1 MAQGR
6 TGWFR
11 GLMCWGFGLGGLFCG
26 GGDWFR
32 GLGTCFGVGRA
43 DSGLARGSVG
53 IGRDSFGGCRFGG
66 CGWTGWDRRFVG
78 QVLGLGDLCWDMGNW
93 DLGLEWGVCVWVAR
107 NWALTGSWV
116 PTTKNR
122 KPVQHHK
129 K

>member
-53 IGRDSFGGCRFGG
+53 IGRDGFCDKVGGGLGWNRWGSQVGGLGFGGRWVLLGHGDLGCRVRGLFWA
-66 CGWTGWDRRFVG
+66 C
-78 QVLGLGDLCWDMGNW
+78 LGL
-93 DLGLEWGVCVWVAR
+93 V
-107 NWALTGSWV
+107 
-116 PTTKNR
+116 
-122 KPVQHHK
+122 
-129 K
+129 